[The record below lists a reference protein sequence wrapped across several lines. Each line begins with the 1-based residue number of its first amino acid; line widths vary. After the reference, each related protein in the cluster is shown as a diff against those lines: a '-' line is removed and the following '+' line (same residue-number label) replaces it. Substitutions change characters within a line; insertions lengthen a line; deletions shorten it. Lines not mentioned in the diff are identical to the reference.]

1 MALGEKTW
9 GSFCCKIGETIS
21 KEKCLPEMKQY
32 RVPLSKSDLMSVESP
47 ARYVGGEFNAVI
59 KEDMMEELEKT
70 GKTSYVRFAFCFPDI
85 YEIGMSNLA
94 LQILYHVLNESDFV
108 ACERAFSP
116 WLDMDKI
123 LREKNIPLY
132 SQETKTPLC
141 DFDILGFTLGY
152 EMCYT
157 NVLQMLDLG
166 KIPLLAKDRGE
177 DDPVICCGGPCAYN
191 IEPMA
196 DFFDIA
202 MMGEGEE
209 MILELSEKV
218 REYKQS
224 KNTDHPMTRQEL
236 LRNCDAIEGIYV
248 PSLYEVSY
256 FGDDGS
262 AKAAG
267 APARGAYVVPSDD
280 GVKKV
285 IKKRIIEDLDHC
297 VYPTAPVVSNLRVV
311 HDRSYLEVFRGCIRG
326 CRFCQAGF
334 IYRPVRE
341 KSVEVLCEQGRQL
354 EKNTG
359 YDEMGLLSL
368 ATSDYTRF
376 PELAENLL
384 ATFEGHHTSLSL
396 PSLRLDSFS
405 LDLMEKVQSTRKS
418 GLTFAPEAG
427 TQRLRDVINKNIKE
441 EDIFSALRLAFMG
454 GWSTVKL
461 YFMLGLPTETD
472 EDVLGIADLAKR
484 IEKLYFDVGRETG
497 QKMRR
502 LDITVSTSLFIPKPF
517 TPFQWEPQ
525 NSKEELIRKQRLL
538 KDNLRS
544 RNIRYAW
551 HDFDS
556 SVWEVVLARGDRRLS
571 PVLLEGYQSGC
582 FFDAWD
588 DHFKLG
594 QWIEILE
601 KHGLTIE
608 DFAREFSEEE
618 TLPWDHISVGVNKKF
633 LLSERHKAHAETTT
647 PSCRE
652 HCSGCGA
659 ATWGVGECF
668 AKRNAAASEPAS
680 GANADNTS
688 EKEGEV

>member
-1 MALGEKTW
+1 MKTR
-9 GSFCCKIGETIS
+9 
-21 KEKCLPEMKQY
+21 P
-32 RVPLSKSDLMSVESP
+32 VPLSKSDLMKVESP

-59 KEDMMEELEKT
+59 KEEMLEELEKT
-70 GKTSYVRFAFCFPDI
+70 GKTSYLRFAFCFPDI

-94 LQILYHVLNESDFV
+94 LQILYHVLNDDPHI

-116 WLDMDKI
+116 WLDMDAL
-123 LREKNIPLY
+123 LREKNIALY

-141 DFDILGFTLGY
+141 DFDVLGFTLGY

-157 NVLQMLDLG
+157 NVLQMMDLG
-166 KIPLLAKDRGE
+166 KIPLLSKDRGE
-177 DDPVICCGGPCAYN
+177 DDPLICCGGPCAYN

-209 MILELSEKV
+209 MILEMCEKI
-218 REYKQS
+218 REYKLS
-224 KNTDHPMTRQEL
+224 KETDHPISRAQL
-236 LRNCDAIEGIYV
+236 LKNLDAIEGLYI
-248 PSLYEVSY
+248 PSLYEVTYRKKSEVKEGEPY
-256 FGDDGS
+256 GALLHPLSGD
-262 AKAAG
+262 
-267 APARGAYVVPSDD
+267 
-280 GVKKV
+280 VKTT
-285 IKKRIIEDLDHC
+285 IKKRIIKDLDTC
-297 VYPTAPVVSNLRVV
+297 SYPTAPVVSNLRVV

-341 KSVEVLCEQGRQL
+341 KSVEVLCEQGRLL

-368 ATSDYTRF
+368 ATSDYTHF

-384 ATFEGHHTSLSL
+384 STFEGHHTSLSL

-484 IEKLYFDVGRETG
+484 IEKLYFDIGRETG
-497 QKMRR
+497 RKMRR

-517 TPFQWEPQ
+517 TPFQWEKQ
-525 NSKEELIRKQRLL
+525 DVKEELIRKQRLL

-571 PVLLEGYQSGC
+571 PVLLEGYKSGLY
-582 FFDAWD
+582 FDAWD
-588 DHFKLG
+588 DHFQYGKWL
-594 QWIEILE
+594 EILE
-601 KHGLTIE
+601 KHGLSIE
-608 DFAREFSEEE
+608 DFSREFSEDEA
-618 TLPWDHISVGVNKKF
+618 LPWDHISVGVNKKF
-633 LLSERHKAHAETTT
+633 LLSERHQAYSETTT

-659 ATWGVGECF
+659 ASFGVGECF
-668 AKRNAAASEPAS
+668 SKRNAMKENKEVLENAAE
-680 GANADNTS
+680 
-688 EKEGEV
+688 

>member
-1 MALGEKTW
+1 MREFPL
-9 GSFCCKIGETIS
+9 
-21 KEKCLPEMKQY
+21 
-32 RVPLSKSDLMSVESP
+32 PLSKADLMKVESP

-59 KEDMMEELEKT
+59 KEDMLDELEAKGT
-70 GKTSYVRFAFCFPDI
+70 TSYVRFAFCFPDI

-94 LQILYHVLNESDFV
+94 LQILYHVLNESPFV

-116 WLDMDKI
+116 WKDMDAI
-123 LREKNIPLY
+123 LREKNVTLY
-132 SQETKTPLC
+132 SMETKTPLC
-141 DFDILGFTLGY
+141 DFDVLGFSLGY

-157 NVLQMLDLG
+157 NVLQMLDLS
-166 KIPLLAKDRGE
+166 KIPLLARDRGE
-177 DDPVICCGGPCAYN
+177 EDPIICCGGPVAYN

-196 DFFDIA
+196 DFFDLV

-209 MILELSEKV
+209 MILELCEKI
-218 REYKQS
+218 REYKHS
-224 KNTDHPMTRQEL
+224 KNTDHPMTREEL
-236 LRNCDAIEGIYV
+236 FLACDSIEGVYV
-248 PSLYEVSY
+248 PSLYDVSY
-256 FGDDGS
+256 DPE
-262 AKAAG
+262 KG
-267 APARGAYVVPSDD
+267 ATITPKKE
-280 GVKKV
+280 GVKKT
-285 IKKRIIEDLDHC
+285 ILKRIIKDLDTC
-297 VYPTAPVVSNLRVV
+297 LYPVKPVVSNMRVV

-368 ATSDYTRF
+368 STSDYTQF
-376 PELAENLL
+376 PKLAETLL
-384 ATFEGHHTSLSL
+384 DTFEGHHTSLSL

-427 TQRLRDVINKNIKE
+427 TQRLRDVINKNIRE
-441 EDIFSALRLAFMG
+441 EDIFSSLELAFQG

-472 EDVLGIADLAKR
+472 EDVLGIADLARR
-484 IEKLYFDVGRETG
+484 IEQLYYDVGRRTG
-497 QKMRR
+497 QKMRKP
-502 LDITVSTSLFIPKPF
+502 DITVSTSLFIPKPF
-517 TPFQWEPQ
+517 TPFQWEKQ
-525 NSKEELIRKQRLL
+525 DTKEELIRKQRLL
-538 KDNLRS
+538 KDNIRS
-544 RNIRYAW
+544 RNIHYAW

-571 PVLLEGYQSGC
+571 PVLLEGYRSGL

-588 DHFKLG
+588 DQFKLEK
-594 QWIEILE
+594 WLEILG
-601 KHGLTIE
+601 KHGLRVE
-608 DFAREFSEEE
+608 DFSREYNEEE
-618 TLPWDHISVGVNKKF
+618 TLAWEHVDVGVKKRF

-659 ATWGVGECF
+659 TCFGVGECYA
-668 AKRNAAASEPAS
+668 AK
-680 GANADNTS
+680 
-688 EKEGEV
+688 

>member
-1 MALGEKTW
+1 
-9 GSFCCKIGETIS
+9 
-21 KEKCLPEMKQY
+21 MKNY
-32 RVPLSKSDLMSVESP
+32 PVPLSKSDLMSVESP

-59 KEDMMEELEKT
+59 KEDMMEELERT

-166 KIPLLAKDRGE
+166 RIPLLAKDRGE
-177 DDPVICCGGPCAYN
+177 DDPIICCGGPCAYN

-209 MILELSEKV
+209 MILELSEKI
-218 REYKQS
+218 REYKLS
-224 KNTDHPMTRQEL
+224 KETDHPISKEEL
-236 LRNCDAIEGIYV
+236 LYQCAQIEGIYV
-248 PSLYEVSY
+248 PCFYDVSY
-256 FGDDGS
+256 S
-262 AKAAG
+262 REHG
-267 APARGAYVVPSDD
+267 ASVTPNREGIPETVT
-280 GVKKV
+280 
-285 IKKRIIEDLDHC
+285 KRIIKDLDT
-297 VYPTAPVVSNLRVV
+297 VSYPTSPVVSNMRVV

-341 KSVEVLCEQGRQL
+341 KSEEVLCRQGMEL

-368 ATSDYTRF
+368 STSDYTEF
-376 PELAENLL
+376 PKLATDLL
-384 ATFEGHHTSLSL
+384 ETFEGHHTSLSL

-427 TQRLRDVINKNIKE
+427 TQRLRDVINKNIRE
-441 EDIFSALRLAFMG
+441 ENIFSALELAFEG

-472 EDVLGIADLAKR
+472 EDVLGIADLARR
-484 IEKLYFDVGRETG
+484 IEQLYYDVGRRTG
-497 QKMRR
+497 QRMRK
-502 LDITVSTSLFIPKPF
+502 LEITVSTSLFIPKPF
-517 TPFQWEPQ
+517 TPFQWEKQ
-525 NSKEELIRKQRLL
+525 DTKEELIRKQKLL
-538 KDNLRS
+538 KENIRS
-544 RNIRYAW
+544 RNIHYAW

-556 SVWEVVLARGDRRLS
+556 SVWEVVLARGDRRLA
-571 PVLLEGYQSGC
+571 PVLLEGYKSGLI
-582 FFDAWD
+582 FDAWD
-588 DHFKLG
+588 DQFKFSRWL
-594 QWIEILE
+594 EILE
-601 KHGLTIE
+601 RHGLSVE
-608 DFAREFSEEE
+608 DFSREHREEE
-618 TLPWDHISVGVNKKF
+618 TLPWEHINVGVTKKF
-633 LLSERHKAHAETTT
+633 LLSERHKAYAETTT

-652 HCSGCGA
+652 KCSGCGV
-659 ATWGVGECF
+659 TCFGVGECF
-668 AKRNAAASEPAS
+668 KEKVKGGVSYAAE
-680 GANADNTS
+680 
-688 EKEGEV
+688 

>member
-1 MALGEKTW
+1 MDFDVRPGHIFTKGE
-9 GSFCCKIGETIS
+9 SS
-21 KEKCLPEMKQY
+21 DMMNRP
-32 RVPLSKSDLMSVESP
+32 VPLTKADLMQVESP
-47 ARYVGGEFNAVI
+47 ARYVGGEYNAIV
-59 KEDMMEELEKT
+59 KEDMLEELSRT

-94 LQILYHVLNESDFV
+94 LQILYHVLNESPFV

-132 SQETKTPLC
+132 SLETKTPLC

-166 KIPLLAKDRGE
+166 HIPFYAKDRGE
-177 DDPVICCGGPCAYN
+177 NDPIICCGGPVTYN

-196 DFFDIA
+196 DFFDIV

-209 MILELSEKV
+209 MILELSEKI
-218 REYKQS
+218 REFKLS
-224 KNTDHPMTRQEL
+224 KDTDHPMTKEEL
-236 LRNCDAIEGIYV
+236 LRNCDTIEGVYV
-248 PSLYEVSY
+248 PALYSFSY
-256 FGDDGS
+256 DKCTGAVITPVDDT
-262 AKAAG
+262 
-267 APARGAYVVPSDD
+267 
-280 GVKKV
+280 VKKS
-285 IKKRIIEDLDHC
+285 ITKRIISDLDHC
-297 VYPTAPVVSNLRVV
+297 SYPTTPVVSNLRVV

-341 KSVEVLCEQGRQL
+341 KSVEVLCEQGRLL
-354 EKNTG
+354 EENTG

-368 ATSDYTRF
+368 ATSDYTKF

-384 ATFEGHHTSLSL
+384 STFEGHHTSLSL

-427 TQRLRDVINKNIKE
+427 TQRLRDVINKNIRE
-441 EDIFSALRLAFMG
+441 DDIFSALRLAFMG

-472 EDVLGIADLAKR
+472 EDVLGIADLAAR
-484 IEKLYFDVGRETG
+484 IEKLYYDVGRETG

-502 LDITVSTSLFIPKPF
+502 LEITVSTSLFIPKPF

-538 KDNLRS
+538 KDHIRS

-556 SVWEVVLARGDRRLS
+556 SVWEVVLARGDRRLA
-571 PVLLEGYQSGC
+571 PVLLEGYQSGH

-588 DHFKLG
+588 DHFRYDD
-594 QWIEILE
+594 WVAILE
-601 KHGLTIE
+601 KHGLSIE
-608 DFAREFSEEE
+608 DFSREFSEEE
-618 TLPWDHISVGVNKKF
+618 TLPWDHISVGVKKSF
-633 LLSERHKAHAETTT
+633 LLSERHKAHEETTT

-652 HCSGCGA
+652 HCSGCGVA
-659 ATWGVGECF
+659 CFGVGECF
-668 AKRNAAASEPAS
+668 AKRNVNKEESSDAA
-680 GANADNTS
+680 
-688 EKEGEV
+688 K

>member
-1 MALGEKTW
+1 MRRSA
-9 GSFCCKIGETIS
+9 FQR
-21 KEKCLPEMKQY
+21 MKQY
-32 RVPLSKSDLMSVESP
+32 PVPLSKSDLMSVESP

-59 KEDMMEELEKT
+59 KEDMMEEIEKT
-70 GKTSYVRFAFCFPDI
+70 GRTDYVRFAFCFPDI

-157 NVLQMLDLG
+157 NVLQMMDLG

-218 REYKQS
+218 REYKLS
-224 KNTDHPMTRQEL
+224 KKTDHPMTRQEL
-236 LRNCDAIEGIYV
+236 LLACDAIEGIYV

-256 FGDDGS
+256 S
-262 AKAAG
+262 KEKG
-267 APARGAYVVPSDD
+267 ADVKPLHE
-280 GVKKV
+280 GVKKE
-285 IKKRIIEDLDHC
+285 IKKRIITDLDTC
-297 VYPTAPVVSNLRVV
+297 TYPTSPVVSNLRVV

-354 EKNTG
+354 EQNTG

-384 ATFEGHHTSLSL
+384 TTFEGHHTSLSL

-427 TQRLRDVINKNIKE
+427 TQRLRDVINKNIRE

-484 IEKLYFDVGRETG
+484 IEKLYYDVGRETG

-502 LDITVSTSLFIPKPF
+502 PDITVSTSLFIPKPF

-525 NSKEELIRKQRLL
+525 NTKEEMIRKQHLL
-538 KDNLRS
+538 KDNMRS

-556 SVWEVVLARGDRRLS
+556 SVWEVVLARGDRRLG
-571 PVLLEGYQSGC
+571 PVLLEGYQSGL

-588 DHFKLG
+588 DHFNFGK
-594 QWIEILE
+594 WVEILN

-608 DFAREFSEEE
+608 DFSREFSEEE
-618 TLPWDHISVGVNKKF
+618 ALPWDHVSVGVNKEF
-633 LLSERHKAHAETTT
+633 LLSERHNAHEEKTT

-659 ATWGVGECF
+659 ATWCVGECF
-668 AKRNAAASEPAS
+668 AKRNA
-680 GANADNTS
+680 G
-688 EKEGEV
+688 KEGDA

>member
-1 MALGEKTW
+1 MNKGK
-9 GSFCCKIGETIS
+9 CIS
-21 KEKCLPEMKQY
+21 RMKSY
-32 RVPLSKSDLMSVESP
+32 PAPLSKSDLMSVESP

-94 LQILYHVLNESDFV
+94 LQILYHVLNESAFV

-116 WLDMDKI
+116 WFDMDKI
-123 LREKNIPLY
+123 LREKDIPLY
-132 SQETKTPLC
+132 SQEMKTPLC

-157 NVLQMLDLG
+157 NVLQMMDLG

-177 DDPVICCGGPCAYN
+177 DDPIICCGGPCAYN
-191 IEPMA
+191 VEPMA

-209 MILELSEKV
+209 MILELCGKIH
-218 REYKQS
+218 EYKQL
-224 KNTDHPMTRQEL
+224 KDTDHPMTRAEL

-256 FGDDGS
+256 HG
-262 AKAAG
+262 G
-267 APARGAYVVPSDD
+267 ALVRPVDD
-280 GVKKV
+280 GVKPV
-285 IKKRIIEDLDHC
+285 IKKRIISDLDTC
-297 VYPTAPVVSNLRVV
+297 TYPTAPVVSNLRVV

-341 KSVEVLCEQGRQL
+341 KSVDVLCEQGRLL

-368 ATSDYTRF
+368 ATSDYTHF

-384 ATFEGHHTSLSL
+384 STFEGHHTSLSL

-484 IEKLYFDVGRETG
+484 IEKLYYDVGRETG
-497 QKMRR
+497 RKMRKPE
-502 LDITVSTSLFIPKPF
+502 ITVSTSLFIPKPF

-525 NSKEELIRKQRLL
+525 NTKEELIRKQHLL
-538 KDNLRS
+538 KDNMRS

-556 SVWEVVLARGDRRLS
+556 SVWEVVLARGDRRLG
-571 PVLLEGYQSGC
+571 PVLLEGYRAGH

-588 DHFKLG
+588 DHFHLSD
-594 QWIEILE
+594 WEEILNR
-601 KHGLTIE
+601 HGMTIDE
-608 DFAREFSEEE
+608 FAREFSEEE
-618 TLPWDHISVGVNKKF
+618 TLPWDHVSVGVSKKF
-633 LLSERHKAHAETTT
+633 LLSERHKAHEEKTT

-659 ATWGVGECF
+659 ASFGVGECF
-668 AKRNAAASEPAS
+668 AKREVKADAAE
-680 GANADNTS
+680 
-688 EKEGEV
+688 

>member
-1 MALGEKTW
+1 MD
-9 GSFCCKIGETIS
+9 
-21 KEKCLPEMKQY
+21 PYMKNY
-32 RVPLSKSDLMSVESP
+32 PVPLSKSDLMSVESP

-59 KEDMMEELEKT
+59 KEDMMEQLEKT
-70 GKTSYVRFAFCFPDI
+70 GRTDYVRFAFCFPDI

-116 WLDMDKI
+116 WFDMDKI
-123 LREKNIPLY
+123 LREKDIPLY

-166 KIPLLAKDRGE
+166 RIPLLAKDRGE

-191 IEPMA
+191 VEPMA

-209 MILELSEKV
+209 MILELSEKI
-218 REYKQS
+218 REYKLS
-224 KNTDHPMTRQEL
+224 KNTDHPMTRAEL

-256 FGDDGS
+256 SKSSCPGDAGSDGDIP
-262 AKAAG
+262 AG
-267 APARGAYVVPSDD
+267 AHVKPLFDD
-280 GVKKV
+280 VKKT
-285 IKKRIIEDLDHC
+285 IKKRIIKDLDSC
-297 VYPTAPVVSNLRVV
+297 TYPTSPVVSNMRVV

-384 ATFEGHHTSLSL
+384 STFEGHHTSLSL

-472 EDVLGIADLAKR
+472 EDVLGIADLASR
-484 IEKLYFDVGRETG
+484 IEKLYYDIGRETG

-502 LDITVSTSLFIPKPF
+502 LEVTVSTSLFIPKPF

-525 NSKEELIRKQRLL
+525 NSKEELMRKQRLL
-538 KDNLRS
+538 KDHIRS

-556 SVWEVVLARGDRRLS
+556 SVWEVVLARGDRRLG
-571 PVLLEGYQSGC
+571 PVLLEGYKAGH

-588 DHFKLG
+588 DHFRLSE
-594 QWIEILE
+594 WVEILE
-601 KHGLTIE
+601 KHGMKIE
-608 DFAREFSEEE
+608 DFSREYSEEE
-618 TLPWDHISVGVNKKF
+618 TLAWDHVSVGVSKKF
-633 LLSERHKAHAETTT
+633 LLSERHKAHEERTT

-668 AKRNAAASEPAS
+668 AKRTAPAGSAGTTPAENVPSENAGEDASLV
-680 GANADNTS
+680 
-688 EKEGEV
+688 EGGES

>member
-1 MALGEKTW
+1 
-9 GSFCCKIGETIS
+9 
-21 KEKCLPEMKQY
+21 MKQY
-32 RVPLSKSDLMSVESP
+32 PVPLSKSDLMSVESP

-94 LQILYHVLNESDFV
+94 LQILYHVLNESDYV

-157 NVLQMLDLG
+157 NVLQMMDLG

-218 REYKQS
+218 REYKLS
-224 KNTDHPMTRQEL
+224 KNTDHPMTRAEL

-256 FGDDGS
+256 FSDDAS

-267 APARGAYVVPSDD
+267 APKRGAHVVPADD

-285 IKKRIIEDLDHC
+285 IKKRIIKDLDAC
-297 VYPTAPVVSNLRVV
+297 TYPTAPVVSNLRVV

-354 EKNTG
+354 EQNTG

-384 ATFEGHHTSLSL
+384 STFEGHHTSLSL

-427 TQRLRDVINKNIKE
+427 TQRLRDVINKNIRE

-571 PVLLEGYQSGC
+571 PVLLEGYKTGC

-588 DHFKLG
+588 DHFQLG
-594 QWIEILE
+594 KWVEILE
-601 KHGLTIE
+601 KHGMKIE

-618 TLPWDHISVGVNKKF
+618 ILPWDHVSVGVNKKF

-659 ATWGVGECF
+659 ASFGAGECF
-668 AKRNAAASEPAS
+668 SKRNTASAGCS
-680 GANADNTS
+680 GTGEENGS
-688 EKEGEV
+688 GKEGDA

>member
-1 MALGEKTW
+1 
-9 GSFCCKIGETIS
+9 
-21 KEKCLPEMKQY
+21 MKQY
-32 RVPLSKSDLMSVESP
+32 PVPLSKSDLMSVESP

-70 GKTSYVRFAFCFPDI
+70 GRTDYVRFAFCFPDI

-157 NVLQMLDLG
+157 NVLQMMDLG

-218 REYKQS
+218 REYKLS
-224 KNTDHPMTRQEL
+224 KKTDHPMTRAEL

-256 FGDDGS
+256 PKEKGVEIKPLYED
-262 AKAAG
+262 
-267 APARGAYVVPSDD
+267 
-280 GVKKV
+280 VKKE
-285 IKKRIIEDLDHC
+285 IKKRIIKDLDTC
-297 VYPTAPVVSNLRVV
+297 TYPTSPVVSNLRVV

-341 KSVEVLCEQGRQL
+341 KSVEVLCEQGRLL
-354 EKNTG
+354 EQNTG

-384 ATFEGHHTSLSL
+384 STFEGHHTSLSL

-427 TQRLRDVINKNIKE
+427 TQRLRDVINKNIRE

-484 IEKLYFDVGRETG
+484 IEKLYYDVGRETG

-502 LDITVSTSLFIPKPF
+502 PDITVSTSLFIPKPF

-525 NSKEELIRKQRLL
+525 NTKEELIRKQHLL
-538 KDNLRS
+538 KDNMRS

-556 SVWEVVLARGDRRLS
+556 SVWEVVLARGDRRLA
-571 PVLLEGYQSGC
+571 PVLLEGYQSGL

-588 DHFKLG
+588 DHFNFGKWL
-594 QWIEILE
+594 EILN

-608 DFAREFSEEE
+608 DFSREFSEDE
-618 TLPWDHISVGVNKKF
+618 TLPWDHVSVGVNKKF
-633 LLSERHKAHAETTT
+633 LLSERHNAHAEKTT

-668 AKRNAAASEPAS
+668 AKREASS
-680 GANADNTS
+680 G
-688 EKEGEV
+688 KEGES

>member
-1 MALGEKTW
+1 MKTR
-9 GSFCCKIGETIS
+9 
-21 KEKCLPEMKQY
+21 P
-32 RVPLSKSDLMSVESP
+32 VPLSKSDLMKVESP

-59 KEDMMEELEKT
+59 KEEMLEELEKT
-70 GKTSYVRFAFCFPDI
+70 GKTSYLRFAFCFPDI

-94 LQILYHVLNESDFV
+94 LQILYHVLNDDPHI

-123 LREKNIPLY
+123 LREKNIALY

-157 NVLQMLDLG
+157 NVLQMMDLG
-166 KIPLLAKDRGE
+166 KIPLLSKDRGE
-177 DDPVICCGGPCAYN
+177 DDPLICCGGPCAYN

-209 MILELSEKV
+209 MILEMCQKI
-218 REYKQS
+218 REYKLS
-224 KNTDHPMTRQEL
+224 KETDHPITRAQL
-236 LRNCDAIEGIYV
+236 LKNLDEIEGLYI
-248 PSLYEVSY
+248 PSLYEVEYRKKSEVKEGEPY
-256 FGDDGS
+256 GAILHPLYDD
-262 AKAAG
+262 
-267 APARGAYVVPSDD
+267 
-280 GVKKV
+280 VKTT
-285 IKKRIIEDLDHC
+285 IKKRIIKDLDTC
-297 VYPTAPVVSNLRVV
+297 SYPTAPVVSNLRVV

-341 KSVEVLCEQGRQL
+341 KSVEVLCEQGRLL

-368 ATSDYTRF
+368 ATSDYTHF

-384 ATFEGHHTSLSL
+384 STFEGHHTSLSL

-484 IEKLYFDVGRETG
+484 IEKLYFDIGRETG
-497 QKMRR
+497 RKMRR

-517 TPFQWEPQ
+517 TPFQWEKQ
-525 NSKEELIRKQRLL
+525 DVKEELIRKQRLL

-571 PVLLEGYQSGC
+571 PVLLEGYKSGLY
-582 FFDAWD
+582 FDAWD
-588 DHFKLG
+588 DHFQYGKWL
-594 QWIEILE
+594 EILE
-601 KHGLTIE
+601 KHGLSIE
-608 DFAREFSEEE
+608 VFSREFDENEV
-618 TLPWDHISVGVNKKF
+618 LPWDHISVGVTKKF
-633 LLSERHKAHAETTT
+633 LLSEKHQAYAETTT

-652 HCSGCGA
+652 HCSGCGVA
-659 ATWGVGECF
+659 SFGVGECF
-668 AKRNAAASEPAS
+668 SKRNAAAAKNEDGVKGGNDSKSENIA
-680 GANADNTS
+680 
-688 EKEGEV
+688 EKEDGENAAE

>member
-1 MALGEKTW
+1 MD
-9 GSFCCKIGETIS
+9 
-21 KEKCLPEMKQY
+21 PYMKNY
-32 RVPLSKSDLMSVESP
+32 PVPLSKSDLMSVESP

-59 KEDMMEELEKT
+59 KEDMMEQLEKT
-70 GKTSYVRFAFCFPDI
+70 GETSYVRFAFCFPDI

-116 WLDMDKI
+116 WFDMDKI
-123 LREKNIPLY
+123 LREKDIPLY

-166 KIPLLAKDRGE
+166 RIPLLAKDRGE

-191 IEPMA
+191 VEPMA

-209 MILELSEKV
+209 MILELCEKI
-218 REYKQS
+218 REYKLS
-224 KNTDHPMTRQEL
+224 KNTDHPMTRSEL

-256 FGDDGS
+256 SKSSCPGDAGSDGVIP
-262 AKAAG
+262 AG
-267 APARGAYVVPSDD
+267 AHVKPLFDD
-280 GVKKV
+280 VKKT
-285 IKKRIIEDLDHC
+285 IKKRIIKDLDSC
-297 VYPTAPVVSNLRVV
+297 TYPTSPVVSNMRVV

-384 ATFEGHHTSLSL
+384 STFEGHHTSLSL

-472 EDVLGIADLAKR
+472 EDVLGIADLASR
-484 IEKLYFDVGRETG
+484 IEKLYYDIGRETG

-502 LDITVSTSLFIPKPF
+502 LEITVSTSLFIPKPF

-525 NSKEELIRKQRLL
+525 NSKEELMRKQRLL
-538 KDNLRS
+538 KDHIRS

-556 SVWEVVLARGDRRLS
+556 SVWEVVLARGDRRLG
-571 PVLLEGYQSGC
+571 PVLLEGYRAGH

-588 DHFKLG
+588 DHFRLSE
-594 QWIEILE
+594 WVEILE
-601 KHGLTIE
+601 KHGMKIE
-608 DFAREFSEEE
+608 DFSREYSEEE
-618 TLPWDHISVGVNKKF
+618 VLAWDHVSVGVSKKF
-633 LLSERHKAHAETTT
+633 LLSERHKAHEETTT

-668 AKRNAAASEPAS
+668 AKR
-680 GANADNTS
+680 
-688 EKEGEV
+688 GEA

>member
-1 MALGEKTW
+1 M
-9 GSFCCKIGETIS
+9 KIN
-21 KEKCLPEMKQY
+21 P
-32 RVPLSKSDLMSVESP
+32 VPLSKSDLMSVESP

-59 KEDMMEELEKT
+59 KEDMLDELEKT

-152 EMCYT
+152 EMCFT
-157 NVLQMLDLG
+157 NVLQMMDLG
-166 KIPLLAKDRGE
+166 KIPLLQKDRGE
-177 DDPVICCGGPCAYN
+177 DDPIICCGGPVAYN
-191 IEPMA
+191 VEPMA

-209 MILELSEKV
+209 MILELSEKI
-218 REYKQS
+218 REYKLS
-224 KNTDHPMTRQEL
+224 KNTDHPMTRQQL
-236 LRNCDAIEGIYV
+236 LRNCDEIEGIYV

-256 FGDDGS
+256 NYDKTSDKPLGANIRPIEDGI
-262 AKAAG
+262 KTT
-267 APARGAYVVPSDD
+267 
-280 GVKKV
+280 
-285 IKKRIIEDLDHC
+285 IKKRIIKDLDTC
-297 VYPTAPVVSNLRVV
+297 TYPTSPVVSNLRVV

-384 ATFEGHHTSLSL
+384 TTFEGHHTSLSL

-472 EDVLGIADLAKR
+472 EDVLGIADLASR
-484 IEKLYFDVGRETG
+484 IEKLYYDVGRETG

-502 LDITVSTSLFIPKPF
+502 LEITVSTSLFIPKPF

-525 NSKEELIRKQRLL
+525 NTKEELMRKQKLL
-538 KDNLRS
+538 KDHIRS

-556 SVWEVVLARGDRRLS
+556 SVWEVVLARGDRRLA
-571 PVLLEGYQSGC
+571 PVILEGYKAGH

-588 DHFKLG
+588 DHFRFNE
-594 QWIEILE
+594 WVEILE
-601 KHGLTIE
+601 KHGLKIE
-608 DFAREFSEEE
+608 DFAREYSEEE
-618 TLPWDHISVGVNKKF
+618 ILPWDHVSVGVNKKF
-633 LLSERHKAHAETTT
+633 LLSERHKAHEETTT

-659 ATWGVGECF
+659 ATFGVGECF
-668 AKRNAAASEPAS
+668 AKRTAASASEPAS
-680 GANADNTS
+680 GGTAES
-688 EKEGEV
+688 VKEGDA

>member
-1 MALGEKTW
+1 
-9 GSFCCKIGETIS
+9 
-21 KEKCLPEMKQY
+21 MKQY
-32 RVPLSKSDLMSVESP
+32 PVPLSKSDLMSVESP

-59 KEDMMEELEKT
+59 KEDMLEELEKT

-166 KIPLLAKDRGE
+166 RIPLLAKDRGE

-209 MILELSEKV
+209 MILELSEKI
-218 REYKQS
+218 REYKLS
-224 KNTDHPMTRQEL
+224 KSTSHPMTRDEL

-256 FGDDGS
+256 
-262 AKAAG
+262 
-267 APARGAYVVPSDD
+267 YYD
-280 GVKKV
+280 GVQNDVKDSSGETREALEKRLGADV
-285 IKKRIIEDLDHC
+285 RPIEDGIKTTIKKRIIKDLDTC
-297 VYPTAPVVSNLRVV
+297 TYPTTPVVSNMRVV
-311 HDRSYLEVFRGCIRG
+311 HDRCYLEVFRGCIRG

-384 ATFEGHHTSLSL
+384 TTFEGHHTSLSL

-441 EDIFSALRLAFMG
+441 EDIFSALRLAFLG

-484 IEKLYFDVGRETG
+484 IEKLYFDIGRETG

-517 TPFQWEPQ
+517 TPFQWEAQ

-556 SVWEVVLARGDRRLS
+556 SVWEVVLARGDRRLG
-571 PVLLEGYQSGC
+571 PVLLEGYKAGH

-588 DHFKLG
+588 DHFRLNE
-594 QWIEILE
+594 WVEILE
-601 KHGLTIE
+601 KHGMKIE
-608 DFAREFSEEE
+608 DFAREYSEEE
-618 TLPWDHISVGVNKKF
+618 TLPWNHISVGVSKKF
-633 LLSERHKAHAETTT
+633 LLSERHKAYEETTT

-652 HCSGCGA
+652 NCSGCGA
-659 ATWGVGECF
+659 ASFGVGECF
-668 AKRNAAASEPAS
+668 AKRTAGPEKTAGADSASETSPAGSDSAS
-680 GANADNTS
+680 G
-688 EKEGEV
+688 KEGDA

>member
-1 MALGEKTW
+1 
-9 GSFCCKIGETIS
+9 
-21 KEKCLPEMKQY
+21 MKQY
-32 RVPLSKSDLMSVESP
+32 PVPLSKSDLMQVESP

-59 KEDMMEELEKT
+59 KEDMMDEIEET

-94 LQILYHVLNESDFV
+94 LQILYNVLNKSDFV

-116 WLDMDKI
+116 WFDMDKI
-123 LREKNIPLY
+123 LREKHIPLY

-141 DFDILGFTLGY
+141 DFDVLGFSLGY

-157 NVLQMLDLG
+157 NVLQMMDLG
-166 KIPLLAKDRGE
+166 NIPLLAKDRTE
-177 DDPVICCGGPCAYN
+177 KDPIMCCGGPVAFN

-196 DFFDIA
+196 DFFDVV

-209 MILELSEKV
+209 MILELCEKI
-218 REYKQS
+218 REYKLS
-224 KNTDHPMTRQEL
+224 RDTVHPMSKEEFL
-236 LRNCDAIEGIYV
+236 LACDSIEGIYV
-248 PSLYEVSY
+248 PSLYDVTYDKET
-256 FGDDGS
+256 
-262 AKAAG
+262 G
-267 APARGAYVVPSDD
+267 AHITP
-280 GVKKV
+280 KKEG
-285 IKKRIIEDLDHC
+285 IKTTIRKRIISDLDTC
-297 VYPTAPVVSNLRVV
+297 EYPVSPVVSNLRVV

-341 KSVEVLCEQGRQL
+341 KSTAVLCEQGRLL

-368 ATSDYTRF
+368 ATSDYTHF

-384 ATFEGHHTSLSL
+384 STFDGHHTSLSL

-405 LDLMEKVQSTRKS
+405 LDLMEKVSSTRKS

-427 TQRLRDVINKNIKE
+427 TQRLRDVINKNIRE

-472 EDVLGIADLAKR
+472 EDVIGIADLAQR
-484 IEKLYFDVGRETG
+484 IEKLYYDIGRETG
-497 QKMRR
+497 RKMRR
-502 LDITVSTSLFIPKPF
+502 LEITVSTSLFIPKLF
-517 TPFQWEPQ
+517 TPFQWEMQ

-538 KDNLRS
+538 KDHLKS

-556 SVWEVVLARGDRRLS
+556 SVWEVVLARGDRRLC
-571 PVLLEGYQSGC
+571 PVLLEGYRAGH

-588 DHFKLG
+588 DHFRFG
-594 QWIEILE
+594 EWVEILE
-601 KHGLTIE
+601 KHGLKIE
-608 DFAREFSEEE
+608 DYAREYSEEE
-618 TLPWDHISVGVNKKF
+618 TLAWEHVDVGVKKQF
-633 LLSERHKAHAETTT
+633 LLSERHKAHEETTT

-652 HCSGCGA
+652 KCSACGA
-659 ATWGVGECF
+659 TCFGVGECF
-668 AKRNAAASEPAS
+668 
-680 GANADNTS
+680 S
-688 EKEGEV
+688 EKRKVPYAAE

>member
-1 MALGEKTW
+1 
-9 GSFCCKIGETIS
+9 
-21 KEKCLPEMKQY
+21 MKNY
-32 RVPLSKSDLMSVESP
+32 PVPLSKSDLMSVESP

-59 KEDMMEELEKT
+59 KEDMMEELERT

-166 KIPLLAKDRGE
+166 RIPLLAKDRGE
-177 DDPVICCGGPCAYN
+177 DDPIICCGGPCAYN

-209 MILELSEKV
+209 MILELSEKI
-218 REYKQS
+218 REYKLS
-224 KNTDHPMTRQEL
+224 KETDHPISKEEL
-236 LRNCDAIEGIYV
+236 LYQCAQIEGIYV
-248 PSLYEVSY
+248 PCFYDVSY
-256 FGDDGS
+256 S
-262 AKAAG
+262 REHG
-267 APARGAYVVPSDD
+267 ASVTPNREGIPETVT
-280 GVKKV
+280 
-285 IKKRIIEDLDHC
+285 KRIIKDLDT
-297 VYPTAPVVSNLRVV
+297 VSYPTSPVVSNMRVV

-341 KSVEVLCEQGRQL
+341 KSEEVLCRQGMEL

-368 ATSDYTRF
+368 STSDYTEF
-376 PELAENLL
+376 PKLATDLL
-384 ATFEGHHTSLSL
+384 ETFEGHHTSLSL

-427 TQRLRDVINKNIKE
+427 TQRLRDVINKNIRE
-441 EDIFSALRLAFMG
+441 ENIFSALELAFEG

-472 EDVLGIADLAKR
+472 EDVLGIADLARR
-484 IEKLYFDVGRETG
+484 IEQLYYDVGRRTG
-497 QKMRR
+497 QRMRKME
-502 LDITVSTSLFIPKPF
+502 ITVSTSLFIPKPF
-517 TPFQWEPQ
+517 TPFQWEKQ
-525 NSKEELIRKQRLL
+525 DTKEELIRKQKLL
-538 KDNLRS
+538 KENIRS
-544 RNIRYAW
+544 RNIHYAW

-556 SVWEVVLARGDRRLS
+556 SVWEVVLARGDRRLA
-571 PVLLEGYQSGC
+571 PVLLEGYKSGLI
-582 FFDAWD
+582 FDAWD
-588 DHFKLG
+588 DQFKFSRWL
-594 QWIEILE
+594 EILE
-601 KHGLTIE
+601 RHGLSVE
-608 DFAREFSEEE
+608 DFSREHREEE
-618 TLPWDHISVGVNKKF
+618 TLPWEHINVGVTKKF
-633 LLSERHKAHAETTT
+633 LLSERHKAYAETTT

-652 HCSGCGA
+652 EKVKGGVSYA
-659 ATWGVGECF
+659 AE
-668 AKRNAAASEPAS
+668 
-680 GANADNTS
+680 
-688 EKEGEV
+688 

>member
-1 MALGEKTW
+1 
-9 GSFCCKIGETIS
+9 
-21 KEKCLPEMKQY
+21 MKQY
-32 RVPLSKSDLMSVESP
+32 PVPLSKSDLMSVESP

-116 WLDMDKI
+116 WIDMDKI

-157 NVLQMLDLG
+157 NVLQMMDLG
-166 KIPLLAKDRGE
+166 KIPLLTKDRGE

-218 REYKQS
+218 REYKLS
-224 KNTDHPMTRQEL
+224 KNTDHPMTRAEL

-256 FGDDGS
+256 FSDDAS

-267 APARGAYVVPSDD
+267 APKRGAHIVPADD
-280 GVKKV
+280 SIKKV
-285 IKKRIIEDLDHC
+285 IKKRIIKDLDTC
-297 VYPTAPVVSNLRVV
+297 TYPTSPVVSNLRVV
-311 HDRSYLEVFRGCIRG
+311 HDRGYLEVFRGCIRG

-359 YDEMGLLSL
+359 FDEMGLLSL
-368 ATSDYTRF
+368 ATSDYTQF

-384 ATFEGHHTSLSL
+384 STFEGHHTSLSL

-484 IEKLYFDVGRETG
+484 IEKLYFDIGRETG

-544 RNIRYAW
+544 RNIHYAW

-556 SVWEVVLARGDRRLS
+556 SVWEVVLARGDRRLG

-588 DHFKLG
+588 DHFKLDK
-594 QWIEILE
+594 WVEILE
-601 KHGLTIE
+601 NHGLTIE

-618 TLPWDHISVGVNKKF
+618 ILPWDHVSVGVNKKF

-659 ATWGVGECF
+659 AAWGVGECF
-668 AKRNAAASEPAS
+668 AK
-680 GANADNTS
+680 
-688 EKEGEV
+688 EGDA

>member
-1 MALGEKTW
+1 
-9 GSFCCKIGETIS
+9 
-21 KEKCLPEMKQY
+21 MKQY
-32 RVPLSKSDLMSVESP
+32 PVPLSKSDLMSVESP

-59 KEDMMEELEKT
+59 KEDMMEEIEKT
-70 GKTSYVRFAFCFPDI
+70 GRTDYVRFAFCFPDI

-157 NVLQMLDLG
+157 NVLQMMDLG

-218 REYKQS
+218 REYKLS
-224 KNTDHPMTRQEL
+224 KKTDHPMTRQEL
-236 LRNCDAIEGIYV
+236 LLACDAIEGIYV

-256 FGDDGS
+256 S
-262 AKAAG
+262 KEKG
-267 APARGAYVVPSDD
+267 ADVKPLYE
-280 GVKKV
+280 GVKKE
-285 IKKRIIEDLDHC
+285 IKKRIITDLDTC
-297 VYPTAPVVSNLRVV
+297 TYPTAPVVSNLRVV

-354 EKNTG
+354 EQNTG

-384 ATFEGHHTSLSL
+384 TTFEGHHTSLSL

-427 TQRLRDVINKNIKE
+427 TQRLRDVINKNIRE

-484 IEKLYFDVGRETG
+484 IEKLYYDVGRETG

-502 LDITVSTSLFIPKPF
+502 PDITVSTSLFIPKPF

-525 NSKEELIRKQRLL
+525 NTKEELIRKQHLL
-538 KDNLRS
+538 KDNMRS

-556 SVWEVVLARGDRRLS
+556 SVWEVVLARGDRRLG
-571 PVLLEGYQSGC
+571 PVLLEGYQSGL

-588 DHFKLG
+588 DHFNFGK
-594 QWIEILE
+594 WVEILN

-608 DFAREFSEEE
+608 DFSREFSDEE
-618 TLPWDHISVGVNKKF
+618 TLPWDHVSVGVNKKF
-633 LLSERHKAHAETTT
+633 LLSERHNAHEEKTT

-668 AKRNAAASEPAS
+668 AKRNT
-680 GANADNTS
+680 G
-688 EKEGEV
+688 KEGDA

>member
-1 MALGEKTW
+1 MREFA
-9 GSFCCKIGETIS
+9 
-21 KEKCLPEMKQY
+21 
-32 RVPLSKSDLMSVESP
+32 VPLSKADLMKVESP

-59 KEDMMEELEKT
+59 KEDMLDELEAKGT
-70 GKTSYVRFAFCFPDI
+70 TSYVRFAFCFPDI

-94 LQILYHVLNESDFV
+94 LQILYHVLNESPFV

-116 WLDMDKI
+116 WKDMDAT
-123 LREKNIPLY
+123 LREKNVTLY
-132 SQETKTPLC
+132 SMETKTPLC
-141 DFDILGFTLGY
+141 DFDVLGFSLGY
-152 EMCYT
+152 EMCFT
-157 NVLQMLDLG
+157 NVLQMLDLS
-166 KIPLLAKDRGE
+166 KIPLLARDRGE
-177 DDPVICCGGPCAYN
+177 EDPIICCGGPVAYN

-196 DFFDIA
+196 DFFDLV

-209 MILELSEKV
+209 MILELCEKI
-218 REYKQS
+218 REYKLS
-224 KNTDHPMTRQEL
+224 KNTDHPMTREEL
-236 LRNCDAIEGIYV
+236 FLACDSIEGVYV
-248 PSLYEVSY
+248 PSLYDVSY
-256 FGDDGS
+256 DPV
-262 AKAAG
+262 KG
-267 APARGAYVVPSDD
+267 ATITPKKE
-280 GVKKV
+280 GVKTT
-285 IKKRIIEDLDHC
+285 IRKRIIKELDTC
-297 VYPTAPVVSNLRVV
+297 LYPVNPVVSNMRVV

-368 ATSDYTRF
+368 STSDYTQF
-376 PELAENLL
+376 PKLAEKLL
-384 ATFEGHHTSLSL
+384 ETFEGHHTSLSL

-427 TQRLRDVINKNIKE
+427 TQRLRDVINKNIRE
-441 EDIFSALRLAFMG
+441 EDIFSSLDLAFQG

-472 EDVLGIADLAKR
+472 DDVLGIADLARR
-484 IEKLYFDVGRETG
+484 IEQLYYDVGRRTG

-502 LDITVSTSLFIPKPF
+502 PDITVSTSLFIPKPF
-517 TPFQWEPQ
+517 TPFQWEKQ
-525 NSKEELIRKQRLL
+525 DTKEELIRKQRLL
-538 KDNLRS
+538 KDNIRS
-544 RNIRYAW
+544 RNIHYAW

-571 PVLLEGYQSGC
+571 PVLLEGYRSGL

-588 DHFKLG
+588 DQFKLDK
-594 QWIEILE
+594 WLEILT
-601 KHGLTIE
+601 KHGLSVE
-608 DFAREFSEEE
+608 DFSREYNEEE
-618 TLPWDHISVGVNKKF
+618 NLAWDHVDVGVKKKF
-633 LLSERHKAHAETTT
+633 LLSERHKAHEEMTT

-659 ATWGVGECF
+659 TCFGVGECYA
-668 AKRNAAASEPAS
+668 AK
-680 GANADNTS
+680 
-688 EKEGEV
+688 

>member
-1 MALGEKTW
+1 MREFA
-9 GSFCCKIGETIS
+9 
-21 KEKCLPEMKQY
+21 
-32 RVPLSKSDLMSVESP
+32 VPLSKADLMKVESP

-59 KEDMMEELEKT
+59 KEDMLDELEAKGT
-70 GKTSYVRFAFCFPDI
+70 TSYVRFAFCFPDI

-94 LQILYHVLNESDFV
+94 LQILYHVLNESPFV

-116 WLDMDKI
+116 WKDMDAI
-123 LREKNIPLY
+123 LREKNVTLY
-132 SQETKTPLC
+132 SMETKTPLC
-141 DFDILGFTLGY
+141 DFDVLGFSLGY
-152 EMCYT
+152 EMCFT
-157 NVLQMLDLG
+157 NVLQMLDLS
-166 KIPLLAKDRGE
+166 KIPLLARDRGE
-177 DDPVICCGGPCAYN
+177 EDPIICCGGPVAYN

-196 DFFDIA
+196 DFFDLV

-209 MILELSEKV
+209 MILELCEKI
-218 REYKQS
+218 REYKLS
-224 KNTDHPMTRQEL
+224 KNTDHPMTREEL
-236 LRNCDAIEGIYV
+236 FLACDSIEGVYV
-248 PSLYEVSY
+248 PSLYDVSY
-256 FGDDGS
+256 DPV
-262 AKAAG
+262 KG
-267 APARGAYVVPSDD
+267 ATITPKKE
-280 GVKKV
+280 GVKTA
-285 IKKRIIEDLDHC
+285 IRKRIIKELDTC
-297 VYPTAPVVSNLRVV
+297 LYPVNPVVSNMRVV

-368 ATSDYTRF
+368 STSDYTQF
-376 PELAENLL
+376 PKLAEKLL
-384 ATFEGHHTSLSL
+384 ETFEGHHTSLSL

-427 TQRLRDVINKNIKE
+427 TQRLRDVINKNIRE
-441 EDIFSALRLAFMG
+441 EDIFSSLDLAFQG

-472 EDVLGIADLAKR
+472 DDVLGIADLARR
-484 IEKLYFDVGRETG
+484 IEQLYYDVGRRTG

-502 LDITVSTSLFIPKPF
+502 PDITVSTSLFIPKPF
-517 TPFQWEPQ
+517 TPFQWEKQ
-525 NSKEELIRKQRLL
+525 DTKEELIRKQRLL
-538 KDNLRS
+538 KDNIRS
-544 RNIRYAW
+544 RNIHYAW

-571 PVLLEGYQSGC
+571 PVLLEGYRSGL

-588 DHFKLG
+588 DQFKLDK
-594 QWIEILE
+594 WLEILT
-601 KHGLTIE
+601 KHGLSVE
-608 DFAREFSEEE
+608 DFSREYNEEE
-618 TLPWDHISVGVNKKF
+618 NLAWDHVDVGVKKKF
-633 LLSERHKAHAETTT
+633 LLSERHKAHEEMTT

-659 ATWGVGECF
+659 TCFGVGECYA
-668 AKRNAAASEPAS
+668 AK
-680 GANADNTS
+680 
-688 EKEGEV
+688 

>member
-1 MALGEKTW
+1 
-9 GSFCCKIGETIS
+9 
-21 KEKCLPEMKQY
+21 
-32 RVPLSKSDLMSVESP
+32 
-47 ARYVGGEFNAVI
+47 
-59 KEDMMEELEKT
+59 
-70 GKTSYVRFAFCFPDI
+70 
-85 YEIGMSNLA
+85 
-94 LQILYHVLNESDFV
+94 
-108 ACERAFSP
+108 
-116 WLDMDKI
+116 
-123 LREKNIPLY
+123 
-132 SQETKTPLC
+132 
-141 DFDILGFTLGY
+141 
-152 EMCYT
+152 
-157 NVLQMLDLG
+157 
-166 KIPLLAKDRGE
+166 
-177 DDPVICCGGPCAYN
+177 
-191 IEPMA
+191 
-196 DFFDIA
+196 
-202 MMGEGEE
+202 
-209 MILELSEKV
+209 
-218 REYKQS
+218 
-224 KNTDHPMTRQEL
+224 MTRAEL

-256 FGDDGS
+256 S
-262 AKAAG
+262 KEKG
-267 APARGAYVVPSDD
+267 AEVKPLYED
-280 GVKKV
+280 VKKE
-285 IKKRIIEDLDHC
+285 IKKRIIEDLDTC
-297 VYPTAPVVSNLRVV
+297 TYPTSPVVSNLRVV

-341 KSVEVLCEQGRQL
+341 KSVEVLCEQGRLL
-354 EKNTG
+354 EQNTG

-384 ATFEGHHTSLSL
+384 STFEGHHTSLSL

-427 TQRLRDVINKNIKE
+427 TQRLRDVINKNIRE

-484 IEKLYFDVGRETG
+484 IEKLYYDVGRETG

-502 LDITVSTSLFIPKPF
+502 PDITVSTSLFIPKPF

-525 NSKEELIRKQRLL
+525 NTKEELIRKQHLL
-538 KDNLRS
+538 KDNMRS

-556 SVWEVVLARGDRRLS
+556 SVWEVVLARGDRRLG
-571 PVLLEGYQSGC
+571 PVLLEGYQSGL

-588 DHFKLG
+588 DHFNFGKWL
-594 QWIEILE
+594 EILNR
-601 KHGLTIE
+601 HGLTIE
-608 DFAREFSEEE
+608 DFSREFSEDE
-618 TLPWDHISVGVNKKF
+618 TLPWDHVSIGVNKRF
-633 LLSERHKAHAETTT
+633 LLSERHNAHAEKTT

-659 ATWGVGECF
+659 AAWGVGECF
-668 AKRNAAASEPAS
+668 AKREASS
-680 GANADNTS
+680 G
-688 EKEGEV
+688 KEGEA

>member
-1 MALGEKTW
+1 
-9 GSFCCKIGETIS
+9 
-21 KEKCLPEMKQY
+21 MKNY
-32 RVPLSKSDLMSVESP
+32 PVPLSKSDLMSVESP

-59 KEDMMEELEKT
+59 KEDMMEQLEKT
-70 GKTSYVRFAFCFPDI
+70 GRTDYVRFAFCFPDI

-116 WLDMDKI
+116 WFDMDKI
-123 LREKNIPLY
+123 LREKDIPLY

-166 KIPLLAKDRGE
+166 RIPLLAKDRGE

-191 IEPMA
+191 VEPMA

-209 MILELSEKV
+209 MILELCEKI
-218 REYKQS
+218 REYKLS
-224 KNTDHPMTRQEL
+224 KNTDHPMTRAEL

-256 FGDDGS
+256 SKSSCPGKRAEDGDIP
-262 AKAAG
+262 AG
-267 APARGAYVVPSDD
+267 AHVKPIFDD
-280 GVKKV
+280 VKKT
-285 IKKRIIEDLDHC
+285 IKKRIIKDLDTC
-297 VYPTAPVVSNLRVV
+297 TYPTSPVVSNMRVV

-384 ATFEGHHTSLSL
+384 STFEGHHTSLSL

-472 EDVLGIADLAKR
+472 EDVLGIADLASR
-484 IEKLYFDVGRETG
+484 IEKLYYDIGRETG

-502 LDITVSTSLFIPKPF
+502 LEITVSTSLFIPKPF

-525 NSKEELIRKQRLL
+525 NSKEELMRKQRLL
-538 KDNLRS
+538 KDHIRS

-556 SVWEVVLARGDRRLS
+556 SVWEVVLARGDRRLA
-571 PVLLEGYQSGC
+571 PVLLEGYKAGH

-588 DHFKLG
+588 DHFRFG
-594 QWIEILE
+594 EWVEILNR
-601 KHGLTIE
+601 HGLTIE
-608 DFAREFSEEE
+608 DFSREFSEEE
-618 TLPWDHISVGVNKKF
+618 TLPWDHISVGVSKKF
-633 LLSERHKAHAETTT
+633 LLSERHKAHEETTT

-659 ATWGVGECF
+659 ATFGVGECF
-668 AKRNAAASEPAS
+668 AKRNASEGGKEDAA
-680 GANADNTS
+680 
-688 EKEGEV
+688 K

>member
-1 MALGEKTW
+1 MREFA
-9 GSFCCKIGETIS
+9 
-21 KEKCLPEMKQY
+21 
-32 RVPLSKSDLMSVESP
+32 VPLSKADLMKVESP

-59 KEDMMEELEKT
+59 KEDMLDELEAKGT
-70 GKTSYVRFAFCFPDI
+70 TSYVRFAFCFPDI

-94 LQILYHVLNESDFV
+94 LQILYHVLNESPFV

-116 WLDMDKI
+116 WKDMDAI
-123 LREKNIPLY
+123 LREKNVTLY
-132 SQETKTPLC
+132 SMETKTPLC
-141 DFDILGFTLGY
+141 DFDVLGFSLGY
-152 EMCYT
+152 EMCFT
-157 NVLQMLDLG
+157 NVLQMLDLS
-166 KIPLLAKDRGE
+166 KIPLLARDRGE
-177 DDPVICCGGPCAYN
+177 EDPIICCGGPVAYN

-196 DFFDIA
+196 DFFDLV

-209 MILELSEKV
+209 MILELCEKI
-218 REYKQS
+218 REYKLS
-224 KNTDHPMTRQEL
+224 KNTDHPMTREEL
-236 LRNCDAIEGIYV
+236 FLACDSIEGVYV
-248 PSLYEVSY
+248 PSLYDVSY
-256 FGDDGS
+256 DPV
-262 AKAAG
+262 KG
-267 APARGAYVVPSDD
+267 ATITPKKE
-280 GVKKV
+280 GVKTT
-285 IKKRIIEDLDHC
+285 IRKRIIKELDTC
-297 VYPTAPVVSNLRVV
+297 LYPVNPVVSNMRVV

-368 ATSDYTRF
+368 STSDYTQF
-376 PELAENLL
+376 PKLAEKLL
-384 ATFEGHHTSLSL
+384 ETFEGHHTSLSL

-427 TQRLRDVINKNIKE
+427 TQRLRDVINKNIRE
-441 EDIFSALRLAFMG
+441 EDIFSSLDLAFQG

-472 EDVLGIADLAKR
+472 DDVLGIADLARR
-484 IEKLYFDVGRETG
+484 IEQLYYDVGRRTG

-502 LDITVSTSLFIPKPF
+502 PDITVSTSLFIPKPF
-517 TPFQWEPQ
+517 TPFQWEKQ
-525 NSKEELIRKQRLL
+525 DTKEELIRKQRLL
-538 KDNLRS
+538 KDNIRS
-544 RNIRYAW
+544 RNIHYAW

-571 PVLLEGYQSGC
+571 PVLLEGYRSGL

-588 DHFKLG
+588 DQFKLDK
-594 QWIEILE
+594 WLEILT
-601 KHGLTIE
+601 KHGLSVE
-608 DFAREFSEEE
+608 DFSREYNEEE
-618 TLPWDHISVGVNKKF
+618 NLAWDHVDVGVKKKF
-633 LLSERHKAHAETTT
+633 LLSERHKAHEEMTT

-659 ATWGVGECF
+659 TCFGVGECYA
-668 AKRNAAASEPAS
+668 AK
-680 GANADNTS
+680 
-688 EKEGEV
+688 

>member
-1 MALGEKTW
+1 
-9 GSFCCKIGETIS
+9 
-21 KEKCLPEMKQY
+21 MKNY
-32 RVPLSKSDLMSVESP
+32 PVPLSKSDLMSVESP
-47 ARYVGGEFNAVI
+47 ARYVGGEFNAII
-59 KEDMMEELEKT
+59 KEDMMEEIEKT

-123 LREKNIPLY
+123 LREKKIPLY

-152 EMCYT
+152 EMCFT
-157 NVLQMLDLG
+157 NVLQMMDLG
-166 KIPLLAKDRGE
+166 RIPLLARDRGE
-177 DDPVICCGGPCAYN
+177 DDPVICCGGPVAYN
-191 IEPMA
+191 VEPMA
-196 DFFDIA
+196 DFFDIV

-209 MILELSEKV
+209 MILEVSKKV
-218 REYKQS
+218 HEYKLS
-224 KNTDHPMTRQEL
+224 KSTSTPISRAQL
-236 LRNCDAIEGIYV
+236 LRNCDEIEGVYV
-248 PSLYEVSY
+248 PSLYTVTY
-256 FGDDGS
+256 D
-262 AKAAG
+262 KKTG
-267 APARGAYVVPSDD
+267 ATVVPADD
-280 GVKKV
+280 SVKKV
-285 IKKRIIEDLDHC
+285 IKKRIITDLDTC
-297 VYPTAPVVSNLRVV
+297 SYPTSPVVSNMRVV
-311 HDRSYLEVFRGCIRG
+311 HDRCYLEVFRGCIRG

-368 ATSDYTRF
+368 ATSDYTEF
-376 PELAENLL
+376 PALAENLL
-384 ATFEGHHTSLSL
+384 ETFEGHHTSLSL

-427 TQRLRDVINKNIKE
+427 TQRLRDVINKNIRE

-502 LDITVSTSLFIPKPF
+502 PDITVSTSLFIPKPF

-525 NSKEELIRKQRLL
+525 NTKEELMRKQSLL

-544 RNIRYAW
+544 RNIHYAW

-556 SVWEVVLARGDRRLS
+556 SVWEVVLARGDRRLA
-571 PVLLEGYQSGC
+571 PVLLEGYQTGH

-588 DHFKLG
+588 DHFRFKD
-594 QWIEILE
+594 WVEILE

-608 DFAREFSEEE
+608 DFSREFSEEE
-618 TLPWDHISVGVNKKF
+618 TLPWDHVSVGVNKKF
-633 LLSERHKAHAETTT
+633 LLSERHNAHAEKTT

-659 ATWGVGECF
+659 ATFGVGECF
-668 AKRNAAASEPAS
+668 AKRNAAS
-680 GANADNTS
+680 DK
-688 EKEGEV
+688 KEGGSEDAAE